1 MYTFKAGKEKLS
13 YNFSDA
19 AALEKWEQAFTA
31 FEAAQ
36 GGLPEDAA
44 GSAQIRYVC
53 GTVFDLFDAIFGG
66 GTAKKVVGDSCD
78 LEICVEAV
86 GQLIEARR
94 AADEKAG
101 ARIQAMAA
109 KYSPKK

>member
-36 GGLPEDAA
+36 GGLPKDAA
-44 GSAQIRYVC
+44 GSAQIR
-53 GTVFDLFDAIFGG
+53 
-66 GTAKKVVGDSCD
+66 
-78 LEICVEAV
+78 
-86 GQLIEARR
+86 
-94 AADEKAG
+94 
-101 ARIQAMAA
+101 
-109 KYSPKK
+109 